1 MHILLGLVGLFF
13 ILRELIPLMNARRTG
28 VIHTRGHSRKRV
40 ERAVEPERFEGLC
53 RKRHEG
59 IKLGLV
65 VIGLGVV
72 WFLIGFWALIPAL
85 IVSLWAAAR
94 ARKPR
99 PKPVADE
106 FS

>member
-1 MHILLGLVGLFF
+1 MPYLLGLVGLFF
-13 ILRELIPLMNARRTG
+13 ILRELGPLMNARRLG
-28 VIHTRGHSRKRV
+28 VIYTRGHRRTRV
-40 ERAVEPERFEGLC
+40 ERGYEPDRFEGLC

-59 IKLGLV
+59 IRLGLV
-65 VIGLGVV
+65 IIGLGVV
-72 WFLIGFWALIPAL
+72 WFLVGIWALIPAIL
-85 IVSLWAAAR
+85 VSLWAAAR